1 MSALAPETKT
11 IPKTD
16 SKTARQRQ
24 KPPNHRLRPAAST
37 AEDLL
42 AGPLWLYCSPGRRR
56 GGKSKTH
63 DIKAGGRALAPSEL
77 INILTAV
84 LAVAMVIIVI
94 RIFRGDIGDN
104 RGGQVFALVILG
116 GVLYFLQSDAGLAI
130 VTQAIDSMSAAPLE

>member
-1 MSALAPETKT
+1 M
-11 IPKTD
+11 
-16 SKTARQRQ
+16 
-24 KPPNHRLRPAAST
+24 
-37 AEDLL
+37 
-42 AGPLWLYCSPGRRR
+42 
-56 GGKSKTH
+56 
-63 DIKAGGRALAPSEL
+63 APSEL

-130 VTQAIDSMSAAPLE
+130 VTQAIDSMSTAPLE